1 MVPVS
6 YTSHIPTRNRKSS
19 AVKLGAFSGRFIA
32 IFVLA
37 VLALLYIAQA
47 SQGATK
53 RVTAQELN
61 TKVDD
66 LTQEQNQL
74 QFEALR
80 LQSFDTI
87 AKDAPTLGLT
97 PVTTVENKQ

>member
-1 MVPVS
+1 MKMGSV
-6 YTSHIPTRNRKSS
+6 
-19 AVKLGAFSGRFIA
+19 SGRFIA
-32 IFVLA
+32 IVVLA
-37 VLALLYIAQA
+37 LLALLYIAQA

-53 RVTAQELN
+53 RVTAQDLSA
-61 TKVDD
+61 KVDD

-87 AKDAPTLGLT
+87 AKDAPTLGLQ
-97 PVTTVENKQ
+97 PVTSVEAAH

>member
-6 YTSHIPTRNRKSS
+6 YTSHIPTRSRRSTALKM
-19 AVKLGAFSGRFIA
+19 GAFSGRFIA
-32 IFVLA
+32 LVA
-37 VLALLYIAQA
+37 LALLAMLYIAQA

-53 RVTAQELN
+53 RVTAQELS
-61 TKVDD
+61 TKVED

-74 QFEALR
+74 EFEALR

-87 AKDAPTLGLT
+87 AKDAPTLGLE
-97 PVTTVENKQ
+97 PVTNVEHQQ